1 MYPQLQCMRVC
12 SNFGERGVCA
22 SGLCVYFI
30 PKILADVT
38 LNFWSSVNLC
48 SWIRVTSL
56 ALRKAEVNSV
66 HTHLSTFLCSDLL
79 KYLILLKYELLCFIR
94 CSITGSRMSTL
105 PAHAWQGGCNCRC
118 CVSPGWHK
126 PCSLSTGIP
135 FLVDAPKQPAE
146 LCTGKINSCFV
157 IKQPQ
162 HITSAVNRR
171 ASGGFN
177 ILAHIFIKLA
187 PECCMYKWS
196 NNLTS
201 LISRLFKPSVPCGSS
216 VPAATASGEKHPS
229 SEHTAGPT
237 TFAVSQALTRQAC
250 RALCP

>member
-1 MYPQLQCMRVC
+1 MLFR
-12 SNFGERGVCA
+12 S
-22 SGLCVYFI
+22 
-30 PKILADVT
+30 
-38 LNFWSSVNLC
+38 
-48 SWIRVTSL
+48 
-56 ALRKAEVNSV
+56 
-66 HTHLSTFLCSDLL
+66 
-79 KYLILLKYELLCFIR
+79 
-94 CSITGSRMSTL
+94 
-105 PAHAWQGGCNCRC
+105 GCNCRC

-201 LISRLFKPSVPCGSS
+201 LISRLFKPSVPCSSS